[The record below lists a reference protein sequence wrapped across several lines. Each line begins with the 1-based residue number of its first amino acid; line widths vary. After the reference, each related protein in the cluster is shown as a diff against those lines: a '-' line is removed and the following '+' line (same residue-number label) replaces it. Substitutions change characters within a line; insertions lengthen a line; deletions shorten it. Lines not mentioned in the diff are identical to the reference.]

1 MFNKIQPQ
9 KAYVYILQQILDL
22 VQNGKLKAGDKLP
35 PESILTQNFG
45 ASRPTIRQALSALEV
60 LGVIE
65 TKGGKG
71 SYVQNHLNFDYLRY
85 QSTELE
91 RATSPAELLE
101 SRKLLE
107 ACIAELAAVK
117 STPEDIALL
126 EKNFHKYKDSIEKS
140 SGKIDHDKLF
150 QLDMEFHLL
159 LVKSTHNRALIQMMR
174 YTVRGL
180 KGQVWIKLKEKSL
193 GIPGRLN
200 RCLEEHHDILE
211 AVRRRHHQEARE
223 KMFQHISG
231 IEMNFFG

>member
-35 PESILTQNFG
+35 PEFTLTQNFG

-71 SYVQNHLNFDYLRY
+71 SYIQDHLNFDYLRD
-85 QSTELE
+85 QSMELE
-91 RATSPAELLE
+91 RITSPAELLE
-101 SRKLLE
+101 SRKVLE
-107 ACIAELAAVK
+107 ASIAELAAVK
-117 STPEDIALL
+117 STSEDIALL
-126 EKNFHKYKDSIEKS
+126 EKNFDKYKDSIKKS
-140 SGKIDHDKLF
+140 PGKIDHDKLF

-159 LVKSTHNRALIQMMR
+159 LGKSTHNRALIQMMR

-193 GIPGRLN
+193 GIPGRLKS
-200 RCLEEHHDILE
+200 CLKEHHEILE
-211 AVRRRHHQEARE
+211 AVRSRNQQEARE

-231 IEMNFFG
+231 IEINFFG